1 MNEKIRINELRAWGI
16 LITLW
21 FCVVQPLLAEGIG
34 GLNGHR
40 WYWKE
45 VQGHRLQSGG
55 TYLEFGEMNHLSG
68 FSGCNRMMGTFEANE
83 TQIGF
88 KGLASTRM
96 FCEGIRGDE
105 ESMILKTLEAVRGWR
120 IEHNS
125 LILFD
130 EGGDASGRLQA
141 EP

>member
-1 MNEKIRINELRAWGI
+1 MNEKIRISALRAWGI

-21 FCVVQPLLAEGIG
+21 FCAGQTLLAEGAG

-45 VQGHRLQSGG
+45 VQGHRLRSDGA
-55 TYLEFGEMNHLSG
+55 YLEFGEADRLTG

-88 KGLASTRM
+88 KGLATTRM

-105 ESMILKTLEAVRGWR
+105 ESLILKTLEAVRGWR
-120 IEHNS
+120 IERNL
-125 LILFD
+125 LIFFD
-130 EGGDASGRLQA
+130 AGGDPLGRLQV